1 MGNPLYNRATIL
13 IWHDIFLTSTITMKT
28 KQILL
33 VAIAFICIS
42 FSANAQRG
50 VRIGYIDMEYI
61 LENVP
66 EYIEAST
73 QLDGKVQRWKADIDK
88 KQQEIDLLKLTLTN
102 ERVLLTKELIEER
115 EEEIKIKEDEMIT
128 YQQNRF
134 GSGGDLVIQRRQ
146 LVQPIQDQ
154 VFNIVQE
161 VAEAK
166 KYDFIFD
173 KSADVVMLFAAKR
186 NDISDIVLRSINRV
200 EKRKE
205 ASSKKERKEIE
216 ERDDLSL
223 EEDKEVT
230 QREQENVAKQDAR
243 EQIMKDR
250 KSERDSIRA
259 AKKIAYDLKRAQL
272 LEDRQRTRDSIKAVR
287 NGSPWPPVSLKNQE
301 QENDIKIDGK
311 ESKQKEDVSQEQT
324 KETSKPQQAIEVKTD
339 PREQIMKDRKRER
352 DSIRAAKK
360 IAYDLKR
367 AELIEARQRT
377 RDSIQAI
384 RNGTPWPPKN
394 NDQNQEATPPNQ
406 GDGNGK

>member
-1 MGNPLYNRATIL
+1 
-13 IWHDIFLTSTITMKT
+13 MKT

-88 KQQEIDLLKLTLTN
+88 KQQEIDLMKLTLTN

-186 NDISDIVLRSINRV
+186 NDISDIVLRSVNRV

-205 ASSKKERKEIE
+205 ASSKRERKEIE
-216 ERDDLSL
+216 KRDDLSL
-223 EEDKEVT
+223 EEDKEVS
-230 QREQENVAKQDAR
+230 QREQENEAKQDAR

-250 KSERDSIRA
+250 KKERDSIRA

-272 LEDRQRTRDSIKAVR
+272 LETRQRTRDSIKAVR
-287 NGSPWPPVSLKNQE
+287 NGSPWPPVSLKNEGQVE
-301 QENDIKIDGK
+301 KGEIQK
-311 ESKQKEDVSQEQT
+311 KEDVIQE
-324 KETSKPQQAIEVKTD
+324 KETSKSEQVKEPKID
-339 PREQIMKDRKRER
+339 PREQIMQDRKKER
-352 DSIRAAKK
+352 DSIKAAKK
-360 IAYDLKR
+360 IAYDLRR
-367 AELIEARQRT
+367 AELLEARQRT

-384 RNGTPWPPKN
+384 RNGTPWPPIPPKN
-394 NDQNQEATPPNQ
+394 NDQNQEATPPKQ